1 MQIKVGHQLSPSL
14 SVRACVCAC
23 TCEQQLDPPQQEQ
36 LNAALGSVAQ
46 QLRRLTDVS
55 WLCGVI
61 EPSDHE
67 VKCSVLTE

>member
-1 MQIKVGHQLSPSL
+1 MSDHL
-14 SVRACVCAC
+14 CVCV
-23 TCEQQLDPPQQEQ
+23 CEQQLDPPQQEQ

-55 WLCGVI
+55 WLCAVI

-67 VKCSVLTE
+67 VSRCSALTQ

>member
-1 MQIKVGHQLSPSL
+1 M
-14 SVRACVCAC
+14 CVYVCV
-23 TCEQQLDPPQQEQ
+23 EQQLDPPQQEQ

-55 WLCGVI
+55 WLCAVI

-67 VKCSVLTE
+67 VNCSVLIEGR